1 MLPKHIKLPIIK
13 YVKQHERVE
22 RKLTERIL
30 TMKNI
35 RQIIGI
41 NRSQLNYWDVQGLFN
56 KRKVA
61 GKKFWRRFSRIDLV
75 VLMILDK
82 LADYGLQLSDLCENP
97 LELYATAIKQF
108 NVVEQFSKGNR
119 VYLYLDGTNI
129 NYFFGDEMDM
139 WKKSILQTSDPV
151 TVIRTDPIMRKVL
164 RLTQKDDF
172 FIRYIGDE
180 FGGKHKIVYY
190 VEGERIVLEGKIKIR
205 RRRQNEQQ

>member
-1 MLPKHIKLPIIK
+1 MLPKHIKLPIIN

-75 VLMILDK
+75 VLMIFDK

-119 VYLYLDGTNI
+119 VYLYLNGEDV
-129 NYFFGDEMDM
+129 NYFFGDEIDV
-139 WKKSILQTSDPV
+139 WEKSILQASDPV
-151 TVIRTDPIMRKVL
+151 TVVRIDPMMRYVL
-164 RLTQKDDF
+164 RKTQQDDF
-172 FIRYIGDE
+172 YIQLTNDE
-180 FGGKHKIVYY
+180 FGKRHKIIYFVD
-190 VEGERIVLEGKIKIR
+190 GEKIVLEGKIKTR
-205 RRRQNEQQ
+205 RRRQNE